1 MKHDK
6 KLLKTVHGSHEGIDK
21 QVYTNNVIPLED
33 MKKIG
38 RRFMGAGMSQSY
50 SAIYWQEYFI
60 ESNRFQY
67 IVELGSQKGALST
80 YLANMA
86 AITESY
92 FFDTYE
98 AFPYPQEETDGSDMQ
113 ARAHYNGTGHW
124 FSREHEGVGH
134 WFEKLAEISP
144 YINIHYKNVFDKKT
158 FKHIEENIKEYKTY
172 IFCDGGNKL
181 RELNLY
187 ARLLKS
193 GDRIAVHDW
202 GVEIH
207 PEQVQ
212 PILDKFDL
220 VYDEPF
226 AKSATDLGTW
236 IMPFRKK

>member
-1 MKHDK
+1 MKNNTSPFLKFHF
-6 KLLKTVHGSHEGIDK
+6 KTVHGSHEGIDK

-98 AFPYPQEETDGSDMQ
+98 EWPHRSY
-113 ARAHYNGTGHW
+113 Y
-124 FSREHEGVGH
+124 
-134 WFEKLAEISP
+134 KLNH
-144 YINIHYKNVFDKKT
+144 INDTNESESIL
-158 FKHIEENIKEYKTY
+158 I
-172 IFCDGGNKL
+172 
-181 RELNLY
+181 NL
-187 ARLLKS
+187 
-193 GDRIAVHDW
+193 
-202 GVEIH
+202 
-207 PEQVQ
+207 
-212 PILDKFDL
+212 
-220 VYDEPF
+220 
-226 AKSATDLGTW
+226 
-236 IMPFRKK
+236 

>member
-6 KLLKTVHGSHEGIDK
+6 KLIHTLHGSHEGIDK
-21 QVYTNNVIPLED
+21 QVYTNSVIPLDD

-50 SAIYWQEYFI
+50 SAIYWQEYFV
-60 ESNRFQY
+60 ESNRFEY

-92 FFDTYE
+92 IFDTYE
-98 AFPYPQEETDGSDMQ
+98 AFPYPYEETDGSDIQ
-113 ARAHYNGTGHW
+113 LRSRYNGTGHW
-124 FSREHEGVGH
+124 F
-134 WFEKLAEISP
+134 EKMAEISP
-144 YINIHYKNVFDKKT
+144 YINMYYENVFDKPV
-158 FKHIEENIKEYKTY
+158 FNHIKENMEQFKTY

-181 RELNLY
+181 RELHLY
-187 ARLLKS
+187 ARLLKK

-202 GVEIH
+202 GIEVK

-212 PILDKFDL
+212 PIMEEFDL
-220 VYDEPF
+220 EYDEPF